1 MESRV
6 SKYGESD
13 NMSRVKKNEELYK
26 EINNDELD
34 SFSLRSNATVIGTQD
49 QEIDIEKIK
58 KILDKRYN
66 DAPKRKSIRVEPREE
81 VNSIAEEPTKEYDLN
96 LVLEKA
102 KDEKEESYEE
112 NRAKKLRNTQFDI
125 LSNLNIE
132 KKEENN
138 KISAE
143 EELKELINTIT
154 LNESK
159 KKEMDALNED
169 GDIDPLSI
177 LEDLRGDD
185 NTQVY
190 ESMSTEVNRITEIR
204 EKEPILEEEKDNIAK
219 EEIKEETTENSFI
232 TKNMFKKKDF
242 EDEDDFVDDEKMDL
256 WVKILI
262 ALVIIAFVVG
272 LFIFLKSFLKF

>member
-138 KISAE
+138 KVSAE

-190 ESMSTEVNRITEIR
+190 ESMSTEVTRITEIR

>member
-6 SKYGESD
+6 NKYGESE

-81 VNSIAEEPTKEYDLN
+81 VNSITEEPTKEYDLN

-138 KISAE
+138 KVSAE

-159 KKEMDALNED
+159 KKEMDALKED
-169 GDIDPLSI
+169 SDIDPLSI

-190 ESMSTEVNRITEIR
+190 ESMATEVTKITEIR
-204 EKEPILEEEKDNIAK
+204 EKEPILEEEKSNT
-219 EEIKEETTENSFI
+219 EEEVKEETTENSFI

-242 EDEDDFVDDEKMDL
+242 EDEDDFADDDKMDL

-262 ALVIIAFVVG
+262 ALVIIAFAVG

>member
-6 SKYGESD
+6 SRYGESD

-138 KISAE
+138 KVSAE

-190 ESMSTEVNRITEIR
+190 ESMSTEVTRITEIR

>member
-190 ESMSTEVNRITEIR
+190 ESMSTEVTRITEIR